1 MRLKTERLLLTAL
14 SVLALFTLSACA
26 VKANT
31 PEPAPAGE
39 TSAPERAATPAYVD
53 YDADQLR
60 DWIYSGAQRRRT
72 SLSRKYSLANTSY
85 QQVREDLKAILQELF
100 DGDLFFIYTVEQ
112 LDFDT
117 PYHKDYVEIELWYT
131 YAENETPFE
140 ELPRAES
147 ERDALRLLEPALS
160 GQKRQFAV
168 LLPCAAEKEAAANIA
183 EMLATNDTGL
193 AAGFEEYRYRVI
205 RSAEDRDSLIDIVL
219 VDPVGREQ
227 LDSASAEMRA
237 ALDCMAEELRS
248 GGETE
253 RRELYLAAARKIT
266 DAADYAWDLYRD
278 KNDETVTLTPEQRLL
293 DSPYG
298 AVVAGQTVCGG
309 YARAYKALCDRL
321 GLDCWV
327 VAGEQRTGSHAW
339 NAVLLD
345 GETLYMDCTYADSD
359 GDESYYFMREEQLAP
374 WGYVP
379 TEGWVIPW
387 E

>member
-1 MRLKTERLLLTAL
+1 MQKKFGTRLLAL
-14 SVLALFTLSACA
+14 VLALLTLSGCA
-26 VKANT
+26 RLT
-31 PEPAPAGE
+31 DTAPAEETAAPTPKAE
-39 TSAPERAATPAYVD
+39 TSAYAD
-53 YDADQLR
+53 YDAAQLR

-140 ELPRAES
+140 ELPRAAS
-147 ERDALRLLEPALS
+147 EAEILRLLEPALS

-168 LLPCAAEKEAAANIA
+168 LLPYAAEKADAANIA

-193 AAGFEEYRYRVI
+193 AAGFEEYRYRVL
-205 RSAEDRDSLIDIVL
+205 RSAEDRESLIDIVL
-219 VDPVGREQ
+219 VDPVDREQ
-227 LDSASAEMRA
+227 LDAASAEMCT
-237 ALDCMAEELRS
+237 ALDRMAEELRES
-248 GGETE
+248 GETD
-253 RRELYLAAARKIT
+253 RRALYLAAGRQIM
-266 DAADYAWDLYRD
+266 DAADYAWDLYRA
-278 KNDETVTLTPEQRLL
+278 KNDESVTLTPEQRLL

-327 VAGEQRTGSHAW
+327 VAGQQRTGSHAW
-339 NAVLLD
+339 NAIALG

-359 GDESYYFMREEQLAP
+359 GDESYFFMREEQLAS

-379 TEGWVIPW
+379 TEGWIIPW